1 MLLSRFDQES
11 ALGESLW
18 AAANS
23 TPPGCAA
30 ELSWHIQVRP
40 LLNYIKLGDVQ
51 QPLTG
56 IQCWDCTTTS
66 PKETPKTRMDS
77 TDAGLPAASIQC
89 PVAWPALGADMASQQ
104 RVVGPPASKI
114 WMQRL
119 SNAYSPSKTL
129 LKIYLCQHPT
139 SSDEFKIE
147 IPHIATGQD
156 KKSQWNSLKVE
167 LSRTHYVWK
176 DYEYL
181 A

>member
-1 MLLSRFDQES
+1 MVHGKTGLWQDLTSFKVAEIAEPKNTLGSSGVIMLLSRFDQES

-40 LLNYIKLGDVQ
+40 LLNYMKLGDVQ

-104 RVVGPPASKI
+104 RGCGAANLKD
-114 WMQRL
+114 L
-119 SNAYSPSKTL
+119 NAKTV
-129 LKIYLCQHPT
+129 KCIQP
-139 SSDEFKIE
+139 
-147 IPHIATGQD
+147 Q
-156 KKSQWNSLKVE
+156 
-167 LSRTHYVWK
+167 
-176 DYEYL
+176 
-181 A
+181 